1 MATMYVTEQ
10 GARVEKEYRR
20 LLVTKEDEVLMAAPL
35 GRVSQVVLV
44 GNVGVTTPALLML
57 LREGVG
63 LTLVSRAGQLRGHLV
78 PPMPKNLPLRHRQY
92 ERARDGDFCLAVGRA
107 VVDGKL
113 RNCRTLALRMARS
126 RPQVAE
132 GEALRRLEESVQR
145 VKTVADL
152 AELRGIEGVGTRA
165 YFEVFRRA
173 LREGWEFERR
183 VRRPPTDPI
192 NSLLSF
198 GYTLLTDN
206 LGAACE
212 VVGLDRYDGFFH
224 ADKYGRPAL
233 ALDLVEEFR
242 GVVVDSVVLTLV
254 NKRMVEVEGDFR
266 PGPGGA
272 VYLRKRG
279 LRVFLRQYSARLN
292 TRILHPHVKRRLT
305 YQQCFEVQARLL
317 AKVIQGDVAAYRP
330 FRVR

>member
-20 LLVTKEDEVLMAAPL
+20 LLVTKEDEVLMAVPVA
-35 GRVSQVVLV
+35 RVSQVVLV

-63 LTLVSRAGQLRGHLV
+63 FTLVSRAGQLRGHLV
-78 PPMPKNLPLRHRQY
+78 PPMPRNLPLRHQQY
-92 ERARDGDFCLAVGRA
+92 ERARDEAFCLAVGRA

-113 RNCRTLALRMARS
+113 RNYRTLALRMARS
-126 RPQVAE
+126 RPDVAE
-132 GEALRRLEESVQR
+132 GEALGRLEESVQR
-145 VKTVADL
+145 VKTAADL
-152 AELRGIEGVGTRA
+152 AELRGVEGVGTRA

-192 NSLLSF
+192 NALLSF

-254 NKRMVEVEGDFR
+254 NKRMLGERDFR

-272 VYLRKRG
+272 VYLGKRG
-279 LRVFLRQYSARLN
+279 LRVFLKQYSARLN

-317 AKVIQGDVAAYRP
+317 AKVIQGEWAAYRP

>member
-1 MATMYVTEQ
+1 MYVTEQ

-20 LLVTKEDEVLMAAPL
+20 LLVTKEDEVLMAVPVR
-35 GRVSQVVLV
+35 RVSQVVLV

-78 PPMPKNLPLRHRQY
+78 PPMPRNLPLRHRQY
-92 ERARDGDFCLAVGRA
+92 ERARDEAFCLAVGRA

-113 RNCRTLALRMARS
+113 RNYRTLALRMARS
-126 RPQVAE
+126 RPDVAE
-132 GEALRRLEESVQR
+132 GEALGRLEESVQR
-145 VKTVADL
+145 VETAADL

-173 LREGWEFERR
+173 LREGWDFERR

-192 NSLLSF
+192 NALLSF

-254 NKRMVEVEGDFR
+254 NKRMLGAEDFR

-272 VYLRKRG
+272 VYLGRRG

-292 TRILHPHVKRRLT
+292 TRIIHPQVKRRLT

-317 AKVIQGDVAAYRP
+317 AKVIQGELAAYRP

>member
-1 MATMYVTEQ
+1 MYVTEQ

-20 LLVTKEDEVLMAAPL
+20 LLVTKEDEVLMAVPVR
-35 GRVSQVVLV
+35 RVSQVVLV

-57 LREGVG
+57 LRERVG
-63 LTLVSRAGQLRGHLV
+63 LTLISRAGQLRGHLV
-78 PPMPKNLPLRHRQY
+78 PPMPRNLPLRHRQY
-92 ERARDGDFCLAVGRA
+92 ERARDEAFCLAVGRA

-113 RNCRTLALRMARS
+113 RNYRTLALRMARS
-126 RPQVAE
+126 RPDVAE
-132 GEALRRLEESVQR
+132 GEALGRLEESVQR
-145 VKTVADL
+145 VETAADL

-173 LREGWEFERR
+173 LREGWDFERR

-192 NSLLSF
+192 NALLSF

-254 NKRMVEVEGDFR
+254 NKRMLGAEDFR

-272 VYLRKRG
+272 VYLGRRG

-292 TRILHPHVKRRLT
+292 TRIIHPQVKRRLT

-317 AKVIQGDVAAYRP
+317 AKVIQGELAAYRP

>member
-1 MATMYVTEQ
+1 MYVTEQ

-20 LLVTKEDEVLMAAPL
+20 LLVTKEDEVLVAVPVA
-35 GRVSQVVLV
+35 RVSQVVLV
-44 GNVGVTTPALLML
+44 GNVGVTTPALLLL
-57 LREGVG
+57 LRAGVG
-63 LTLVSRAGQLRGHLV
+63 LTLVSRTGQLRGHLV
-78 PPMPKNLPLRHRQY
+78 PPLPKNLPLRHRQY
-92 ERARDGDFCLAVGRA
+92 ERAKDEAFCLAVGRA

-113 RNCRTLALRMARS
+113 RNYRTLARRMARS
-126 RPQVAE
+126 HPEARVE
-132 GEALRRLEESVQR
+132 EALARLEESVRQVR
-145 VKTVADL
+145 EAVDL

-165 YFEVFRRA
+165 YFEVFRQA

-192 NSLLSF
+192 NALLSF
-198 GYTLLTDN
+198 GYTLLGDN
-206 LGAACE
+206 LRVACE
-212 VVGLDRYDGFFH
+212 VVGLDPYDGFFH

-233 ALDLVEEFR
+233 TLDLMEEFR

-254 NKRMVEVEGDFR
+254 NKGMVKERDFR
-266 PGPGGA
+266 PGPKGA
-272 VYLRKRG
+272 VYLGKRG

-292 TRILHPHVKRRLT
+292 TRIMHPQVKRRLT

-317 AKVIQGDVAAYRP
+317 AKVIQGELTAYRP